1 MHRFNLQCCSV
12 KCHHVVLNLNSKSD
26 TLISGFPTLLW
37 WSRTIGS
44 SLSLFGSL
52 CLQYLVCMWEA
63 YVIQSTYSLWS
74 RVRIKPRWS
83 NTHYDWN
90 WIIHVGGARR
100 TTSLNYND
108 NMPIYIM
115 LMYILTAKHVCF
127 AFVFIAGHGEFRNYK
142 RVFFYSPL
150 LS

>member
-63 YVIQSTYSLWS
+63 YVIQSTYSL
-74 RVRIKPRWS
+74 
-83 NTHYDWN
+83 
-90 WIIHVGGARR
+90 
-100 TTSLNYND
+100 
-108 NMPIYIM
+108 
-115 LMYILTAKHVCF
+115 
-127 AFVFIAGHGEFRNYK
+127 
-142 RVFFYSPL
+142 
-150 LS
+150 